1 MKAIIFT
8 LVTGMVFFSACSSNK
23 SIQQPE
29 YREIQNV
36 HLIKPGV
43 LQTTTGVNLVYY
55 NPNSFSI
62 QLKNARGD
70 VYIDNAYFGHFEMDE
85 TVQVRKRSEFNLPV
99 VFKLD
104 NIGALKNQRDLYK
117 KKEAMVRIEGTA
129 NVKKAGIT
137 QQVPINYEKMQS
149 IDQLRAI
156 LSR

>member
-85 TVQVRKRSEFNLPV
+85 TVQVTKRSEFNLPV

>member
-62 QLKNARGD
+62 QLKNARGN

-85 TVQVRKRSEFNLPV
+85 TVQVTKRSEFNLPV